1 MFLVM
6 LARSVLVLARSL
18 TRAPSI
24 SEMFENPVK
33 MLEIVRC
40 RVSLAGLRGVSG
52 LSSETHRFVLAWV
65 TYSSV

>member
-18 TRAPSI
+18 M
-24 SEMFENPVK
+24 EMFENPLK

-40 RVSLAGLRGVSG
+40 RFSLAGLRGVSG
-52 LSSETHRFVLAWV
+52 LSSETPTSYRFVLAWV
-65 TYSSV
+65 AHLSV